1 LNDNAPRPSSGS
13 EVLSKDAPNGD
24 EDDDID
30 DIDRVETSGDILS
43 VPELDDE
50 QQQLDQVCDYFS
62 IEYKK
67 D

>member
-1 LNDNAPRPSSGS
+1 M
-13 EVLSKDAPNGD
+13 LSKDAPNGD